1 MNINHLKRN
10 VMKRNLLLLLLA
22 AISAI
27 SVNAADDNDEYI
39 FRNPSGYWGIRAS
52 YNLTVPGEYTFSK
65 TKKESVFKPGS
76 GFEAGVTRLIP
87 LVSGFYL
94 EPGAMLFLDTYS
106 VKSDKVYLF
115 QNGTSISTNKFG
127 MRIPVMAG
135 WQFKFGDKVKLNLFT
150 GPEFEI
156 GFTGNTTYGYYNGEE
171 TKFDIYSPHTPNRIR
186 NIAVL
191 WEVGTGVSFKK
202 YYLGVSGHFGLT
214 DMSNNNPE
222 KKFRENHIMVTLG
235 LNLNT
240 YNKKKRSKSAEIN
253 Q

>member
-27 SVNAADDNDEYI
+27 SVNAADDSDEYI

-94 EPGAMLFLDTYS
+94 EPGAMVFFDTYS

-135 WQFKFGDKVKLNLFT
+135 WQFKFGDKVKLNVFT

-156 GFTGNTTYGYYNGEE
+156 GFTGKTKYGTSQGK
-171 TKFDIYSPHTPNRIR
+171 TSFDIYTSNNPGRLR
-186 NIAVL
+186 NLALL
-191 WEVGTGVSFKK
+191 WGVGTGVSFDK
-202 YYLGVSGHFGLT
+202 YYLGVSGYFGLT
-214 DMSNNNPE
+214 NMRNNSADQS
-222 KKFRENHIMVTLG
+222 FHENHILVTLG